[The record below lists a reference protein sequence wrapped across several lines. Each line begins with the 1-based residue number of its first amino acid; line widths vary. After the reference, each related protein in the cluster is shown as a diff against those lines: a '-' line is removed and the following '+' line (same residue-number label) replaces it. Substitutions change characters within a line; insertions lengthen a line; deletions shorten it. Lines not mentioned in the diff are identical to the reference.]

1 MARSQPGHDLRL
13 ARRAGGQADVTAF
26 ALERHRATRCRDQSR
41 DAKPR
46 PRTDQADG
54 GAGLRLATADAL
66 ARLLGQPWQP
76 QGERGEVVH
85 HPQPLQAERCAQRS
99 DREAPRVVGH
109 RDLVTTDRRGDPERG
124 HCGQR
129 SAGLREPGLQGLARA
144 DKVCAVQAAQ
154 RARCRAGVRD
164 ECKAD
169 VGAANVRDQARPGG
183 GGGGSSRGSFGH
195 GVFRHGEERRRS
207 RRRNQTARLAA

>member
-1 MARSQPGHDLRL
+1 MLWL
-13 ARRAGGQADVTAF
+13 AIHLP
-26 ALERHRATRCRDQSR
+26 ALPLQVFTRGMQSPSPIAIVAPPPRATIL
-41 DAKPR
+41 AATP
-46 PRTDQADG
+46 AAEA
-54 GAGLRLATADAL
+54 AG
-66 ARLLGQPWQP
+66 
-76 QGERGEVVH
+76 V
-85 HPQPLQAERCAQRS
+85 
-99 DREAPRVVGH
+99 
-109 RDLVTTDRRGDPERG
+109 

-183 GGGGSSRGSFGH
+183 GGGGGSRGSFGH